1 MAAGQDPGAAG
12 ADEAGCRESEVLNVR
27 ECLHHAASPQVQHLA
42 SAVLLLRNAS
52 MFYKTRH
59 SVSQKE
65 NNSLSLNFSVEPTN
79 GTKTLVFKSLH

>member
-42 SAVLLLRNAS
+42 SAMLLLSNAS

-59 SVSQKE
+59 SVPQKE
-65 NNSLSLNFSVEPTN
+65 NNSSLNFIGEPTI
-79 GTKTLVFKSLH
+79 GSKTLVFKSLH